1 MIIVAR
7 IITAIILISLIFL
20 CRNRVRKMA
29 HVSMYSY
36 RIVSLLGLIIF
47 LGGCL
52 ILVMLRILGNILNYQ
67 LVSLD
72 FLFNWFGGITSTFTA
87 LIYIAFIPAVLFS
100 FFLLI
105 ANIVLFI
112 KEGHSLHNML
122 GIVLGA
128 FLVLGSLGVIN
139 IYLALDRIM
148 DVHSYFG
155 YHFSLAV
162 ENVFAI
168 CFVYFECMMLA
179 TIYVSYKAMRH
190 KVSHNKS
197 HIIVLGCRVRED
209 GLPGGV
215 LRKRVEAAI
224 KFANE
229 QKKES
234 GQAPVLIFS
243 GGKGDDEPI
252 SEAES
257 MQNYTIAQKYE
268 GKILLEDKSTTT
280 LENFKFSK
288 KIIKN
293 PHNVAFAT
301 TDFHIF
307 RSAVFAS
314 KIGYRGIEGIGAK
327 SPWYFYYNALIRE
340 FIANLNSE
348 RRMHIFNILIAS
360 VIMISIIAFSYSFNI
375 M

>member
-1 MIIVAR
+1 
-7 IITAIILISLIFL
+7 
-20 CRNRVRKMA
+20 MA

-36 RIVSLLGLIIF
+36 RIVSLLGLMIF

-52 ILVMLRILGNILNYQ
+52 ILVLLRILENILNYQ
-67 LVSLD
+67 LASLD
-72 FLFNWFGGITSTFTA
+72 FLFNLFGGITSMFTA

-190 KVSHNKS
+190 KVPHNKS

-209 GLPGGV
+209 GLVSEVRV
-215 LRKRVEAAI
+215 LRHDL
-224 KFANE
+224 
-229 QKKES
+229 S
-234 GQAPVLIFS
+234 W
-243 GGKGDDEPI
+243 D
-252 SEAES
+252 
-257 MQNYTIAQKYE
+257 
-268 GKILLEDKSTTT
+268 LLVPDRA
-280 LENFKFSK
+280 
-288 KIIKN
+288 
-293 PHNVAFAT
+293 AFARAYP
-301 TDFHIF
+301 DYVCD
-307 RSAVFAS
+307 RAS
-314 KIGYRGIEGIGAK
+314 IDDVMVLLVKGEVR
-327 SPWYFYYNALIRE
+327 
-340 FIANLNSE
+340 
-348 RRMHIFNILIAS
+348 
-360 VIMISIIAFSYSFNI
+360 
-375 M
+375 